1 LGAHIVFADESG
13 FQLIPNVIQTWAS
26 QRQTPIHRHRQGRRD
41 KISVISGISVSSR
54 RRGYKWAQLAR
65 NRESRARELKML
77 RIIALESQGRGVKRS
92 QAPIRAFLQGFE
104 RMRIVT
110 PHMSVSG

>member
-1 LGAHIVFADESG
+1 MSLRFPDTRPTFVRH
-13 FQLIPNVIQTWAS
+13 W
-26 QRQTPIHRHRQGRRD
+26 QRLTGCLDAIMQSILA
-41 KISVISGISVSSR
+41 R

-65 NRESRARELKML
+65 NRGSRARELKML